1 VASQG
6 YGLPI
11 AIAVIVFAIIVLAAA
26 VRILREYERA
36 VVFRLG
42 RLLPVKGPG
51 LILLI
56 PLVDKMERISTR
68 LETIDV
74 QRQEVMTKDNV
85 PATVDAVVYYRVINP
100 SDAVV
105 QVKNFHKATYLLAQ
119 TTLRSVL
126 GQSELDELLAERDR
140 INKRLQEI
148 IDEHTEPWGI
158 KVSMVE
164 VRDVILPDTMKRAM
178 ARQAEI
184 ERERRA
190 KIINAE
196 GEYQASQR
204 LADAAKIL
212 AVEPISLQLRF
223 LQTLSEVA
231 SENNSTTC
239 PSTSSPRSSKP
250 PRRSSRAWT
259 NRRRQRADPR
269 RRDRER
275 PQIRRAG
282 ARLLPCLCPGH
293 VRQKR
298 DSSPISAPGTAPP
311 AARPPGRRTA
321 DPG

>member
-164 VRDVILPDTMKRAM
+164 VRDVIVPDTMKRAM

-231 SENNSTTC
+231 SENNSTTLF
-239 PSTSSPRSSKP
+239 P
-250 PRRSSRAWT
+250 
-259 NRRRQRADPR
+259 
-269 RRDRER
+269 
-275 PQIRRAG
+275 
-282 ARLLPCLCPGH
+282 
-293 VRQKR
+293 V
-298 DSSPISAPGTAPP
+298 PIDLFTPFIKAATKVVQGVDEQAPAKG
-311 AARPPGRRTA
+311 
-321 DPG
+321 

>member
-42 RLLPVKGPG
+42 RLVPVKGPG

-56 PLVDKMERISTR
+56 PVVDRMERISTR

-212 AVEPISLQLRF
+212 AVEPVALQLRF

-231 SENNSTTC
+231 SENNSTTLF
-239 PSTSSPRSSKP
+239 P
-250 PRRSSRAWT
+250 
-259 NRRRQRADPR
+259 
-269 RRDRER
+269 
-275 PQIRRAG
+275 
-282 ARLLPCLCPGH
+282 
-293 VRQKR
+293 V
-298 DSSPISAPGTAPP
+298 PIDLFTPFIKAATKVVQGGGEQAPGK
-311 AARPPGRRTA
+311 G
-321 DPG
+321 